1 MFDPIKQYFDL
12 EELACPHTFKQFG
25 SMAWDFFDD
34 STLETLY
41 VIRRGIGVPF
51 FVNNWAI
58 GGNLSQRGLRCNVC
72 PLVKEKTALEK
83 VYMTA
88 HGPGKAVDFTAKGMT
103 ANEVRLWIVENQVLL
118 PYNIRLEVGFNPRGM
133 TDEQIRAA
141 IASDTMS
148 WVHFDLRAP
157 KSQKVTFFQG

>member
-1 MFDPIKQYFDL
+1 
-12 EELACPHTFKQFG
+12 
-25 SMAWDFFDD
+25 
-34 STLETLY
+34 
-41 VIRRGIGVPF
+41 
-51 FVNNWAI
+51 
-58 GGNLSQRGLRCNVC
+58 
-72 PLVKEKTALEK
+72 
-83 VYMTA
+83 
-88 HGPGKAVDFTAKGMT
+88 MT
-103 ANEVRLWIVENQVLL
+103 ANEVRLWIVKNQVLL